1 MSEKPIFALM
11 YDFDKTLSPKDMQ
24 EYAFIP
30 GIKMTE
36 AEFWGECEKTML
48 ENNMDQILAYMYVM
62 FKKAKGKILFTR
74 DELRALGKDVELF
87 DGVKT
92 WFKRINDYA
101 EKRGMKAEHYIIS
114 SGLKEI
120 IEGTKIAENFER
132 IYAAEYCYDED
143 GVPCWPAMAV
153 NYTSKT
159 QFLFRINKGVLD
171 VTENDA
177 LNEFMPEDKRR
188 VPFRNMVYIGDGL
201 TDVPCMKLVR
211 TYGGH
216 SIAVYQDSKEK
227 VNNLL
232 VHERVDYVLKADYT
246 KGRELEKAVFA
257 IIDQAAA
264 TNLTTEM
271 HVQSIELAQAE
282 MEETRK
288 SERVRSKEK
297 KTDPKS
303 ISEEQK

>member
-1 MSEKPIFALM
+1 MSDKPILALM

-30 GIKMTE
+30 SIKMTPSDFW
-36 AEFWGECEKTML
+36 AECGKTMS
-48 ENNMDQILAYMYVM
+48 ENNMDQILAYMFVM

-74 DELRALGKDVELF
+74 ETLQALGKDVVLF
-87 DGVKT
+87 NGVKT
-92 WFKRINDYA
+92 WFKRVNDYA
-101 EKRGMKAEHYIIS
+101 EKHGMKAEHYIIS

-120 IEGTKIAENFER
+120 IEGTPIAENFER
-132 IYAAEYCYDED
+132 IYAAEYCYDEN
-143 GVPCWPAMAV
+143 GEPCWPAMAV

-171 VTENDA
+171 VTENDG
-177 LNEFMPEDKRR
+177 LNEFMPEYMRR

-211 TYGGH
+211 TNGGH

-232 VHERVDYVLKADYT
+232 LEGRVDYVLKADYS
-246 KGRELEKAVFA
+246 KGSELERAVFA
-257 IIDQAAA
+257 IIDQAMAV
-264 TNLTTEM
+264 NRTTEM
-271 HVQSIELAQAE
+271 HVQSLEQART
-282 MEETRK
+282 ETG
-288 SERVRSKEK
+288 EKEK
-297 KTDPKS
+297 S
-303 ISEEQK
+303 

>member
-1 MSEKPIFALM
+1 MSERPILALM
-11 YDFDKTLSPKDMQ
+11 YDFDKTLSPRDMQ

-30 GIKMTE
+30 SIKMTPSDFW
-36 AEFWGECEKTML
+36 AECGRTMS

-74 DELRALGKDVELF
+74 ETLSALGKDVELF

-92 WFKRINDYA
+92 WFKRVNSYA
-101 EKRGMKAEHYIIS
+101 EKHGMKAEHYIIS

-120 IEGTKIAENFER
+120 IEGTPIAENFER
-132 IYAAEYCYDED
+132 IYAAEYCYDEN

-171 VTENDA
+171 VTENDG
-177 LNEFMPEDKRR
+177 LNEFMPEYMRR

-211 TYGGH
+211 TNGGH

-232 VHERVDYVLKADYT
+232 LEGRVDYVLKADYS
-246 KGRELEKAVFA
+246 KGTELEKAVFA
-257 IIDQAAA
+257 IIDKAEAVNR
-264 TNLTTEM
+264 TIEM
-271 HVQSIELAQAE
+271 HVQNLEQAKV
-282 MEETRK
+282 ET
-288 SERVRSKEK
+288 KEK
-297 KTDPKS
+297 EKG
-303 ISEEQK
+303 

>member
-1 MSEKPIFALM
+1 MSDKPILALM

-24 EYAFIP
+24 TYAFIP
-30 GIKMTE
+30 AIGMTE
-36 AEFWGECEKTML
+36 SEFWDECGKTMS
-48 ENNMDQILAYMYVM
+48 ENNMDQILAYMFVM
-62 FKKAKGKILFTR
+62 FKKAKGKIHFTR
-74 DELRALGKDVELF
+74 ETLSALGKDVELF

-92 WFKRINDYA
+92 WFKRVNSYA
-101 EKRGMKAEHYIIS
+101 AKYGLKAEHYIIS

-120 IEGTKIAENFER
+120 IEGTPIAENFER

-171 VTENDA
+171 VTENDG
-177 LNEFMPEDKRR
+177 LNEFMPEYMRR

-211 TYGGH
+211 TNGGH

-232 VHERVDYVLKADYT
+232 LEGRVDYVLKADYS
-246 KGRELEKAVFA
+246 KGSELEKAVYA
-257 IIDQAAA
+257 IIEQAAA
-264 TNLTTEM
+264 VNRTTEM
-271 HVQSIELAQAE
+271 HVQSLEQAKA
-282 MEETRK
+282 ETSEKGK
-288 SERVRSKEK
+288 S
-297 KTDPKS
+297 
-303 ISEEQK
+303 

>member
-1 MSEKPIFALM
+1 MSERPILALM
-11 YDFDKTLSPKDMQ
+11 YDFDKTLSPRDMQ

-30 GIKMTE
+30 SIKMTPSDFW
-36 AEFWGECEKTML
+36 AECSRTMS

-74 DELRALGKDVELF
+74 ETLSALGKDVELF

-92 WFKRINDYA
+92 WFKRVNSYA
-101 EKRGMKAEHYIIS
+101 EKHGMKAEHYIIS

-120 IEGTKIAENFER
+120 IEGTPIAGNFER
-132 IYAAEYCYDED
+132 IYAAEYCYDEN

-171 VTENDA
+171 VTENDG
-177 LNEFMPEDKRR
+177 LNEFMPEYMRR

-211 TYGGH
+211 TNGGH

-232 VHERVDYVLKADYT
+232 LEGRVDYVLKADYS
-246 KGRELEKAVFA
+246 KGTELEKAVFA
-257 IIDQAAA
+257 IIDKAEAVNR
-264 TNLTTEM
+264 TIEM
-271 HVQSIELAQAE
+271 HVQNLEQAKV
-282 MEETRK
+282 ET
-288 SERVRSKEK
+288 KEK
-297 KTDPKS
+297 EKG
-303 ISEEQK
+303 